1 MNESCVEREVSQ
13 QQEPMSTVGRPVNAF
28 VPQGWGGGEG
38 VLRVSSDGDDRM
50 QENIEVKKFLDMG
63 LPTDPH
69 KNPGPTIN
77 PPKIPCR
84 ISKHYHESSDCFRI
98 AALHVTSRRPCWWSR
113 TKAFLSCLGTYI
125 ATGKTVNT

>member
-28 VPQGWGGGEG
+28 VPQGWGGGKG

-63 LPTDPH
+63 LPTDSH

-84 ISKHYHESSDCFRI
+84 ISKHYHESSDCFGI
-98 AALHVTSRRPCWWSR
+98 AALHVTSRPPCWWSR

>member
-1 MNESCVEREVSQ
+1 MNESCVEREFSQ

-28 VPQGWGGGEG
+28 VPQGWGGEG

-69 KNPGPTIN
+69 KNPGLTIN

-98 AALHVTSRRPCWWSR
+98 AALHVTSRPPCWWSR